1 MLTTF
6 LLLECTGAGAA
17 ARAAQDHHL
26 ATDLDDLRHG
36 APPPLSCQRLCC
48 RQVRPN
54 VANRLISSFSWLVQD
69 HKLNLSTCFRSNL
82 EDIRASHA
90 ACLILVLRPNLTH
103 SSVETRAV
111 VPAGKIVCTLSS
123 PILLLL
129 LFTSQQQL
137 IAGKVDKYH
146 LRTSPSKKNPG
157 RGALSATES

>member
-17 ARAAQDHHL
+17 ARATQDHHL

-48 RQVRPN
+48 RQVRPH
-54 VANRLISSFSWLVQD
+54 VANRLLSSISCLVQE
-69 HKLNLSTCFRSNL
+69 HKLSTCFGSNL

-90 ACLILVLRPNLTH
+90 VCLILVLRPNLTH
-103 SSVETRAV
+103 SCVETRAV
-111 VPAGKIVCTLSS
+111 VPAGKIVCTLSF

-129 LFTSQQQL
+129 LLHVT
-137 IAGKVDKYH
+137 
-146 LRTSPSKKNPG
+146 T
-157 RGALSATES
+157 ATYCWQS